1 MHRKLVKQGATT
13 LMVSLPAKWIKENK
27 LSKGSEVKINRANKN
42 LLLSPLSLDYKL
54 ETTIKLKGLSET
66 LIRTYITNTYR
77 RGFDWIKVVI
87 ENEEQYLILKNV
99 IQTRLLG
106 FEITKKESN
115 YCIVE
120 SVTEPSLDL
129 FESLFK
135 KMLFN
140 ISELFEATLENA
152 KGRKLL
158 FEEIEE
164 KIQRYDN
171 FCRRAMSK
179 GAKISGEK
187 ELYWAFLTLVIHGNR
202 ELYYLNKE
210 IKSKNYSNEIVVL
223 INKTK
228 EIFELVKKTY
238 LSKKVD
244 SFEELHKLE
253 TSLRKNVNKIII
265 LGGEEAVLANYL
277 MSAGRRF
284 YQSGSP
290 LFALILS

>member
-1 MHRKLVKQGATT
+1 MHRKLVKQGSTT
-13 LMVSLPAKWIKENK
+13 LMISLPAKWIKENK
-27 LSKGSEVKINRANKN
+27 LEKGSEVKINRINRN
-42 LLLSPLSLDYKL
+42 LILSPSNLNYRL
-54 ETTIKLKGLSET
+54 ETSIKIKGLSES

-106 FEITKKESN
+106 FEITKKEEN

-129 FESLFK
+129 FENLLK
-135 KMLFN
+135 KLLFN
-140 ISELFEATLENA
+140 ISELFGATLENA

-171 FCRRAMSK
+171 FCRRAMFK
-179 GAKISGEK
+179 GAKTSGEK
-187 ELYWAFLTLVIHGNR
+187 ELYWAFLTLIIHGNR

-210 IKSKNYSNEIVVL
+210 IKSKNYSKEIIVL
-223 INKTK
+223 IKKTK
-228 EIFELVKKTY
+228 EIFDLIKKTY
-238 LSKKVD
+238 LDRKVD
-244 SFEELHKLE
+244 SFEEVHKLE
-253 TSLRKNVNKIII
+253 SSLRKSANKLI
-265 LGGEEAVLANYL
+265 LSGGEEAVLAGYL
-277 MSAGRRF
+277 ISAGRRF